1 MSSACHLCTR
11 VLSTPFN
18 LKRHLHL
25 CHNIPISPTASNHK
39 ALSGWHQSGGGASSM
54 DGEDTDDDDD
64 DDSEQDDE
72 NETDIESGEEENTD
86 DNSVFDRFFK
96 KIDNEQSLAE
106 RQKEFREVYGNFLEW
121 LDELKHN
128 KIHRQIMKTARA
140 LEMDDDYDR
149 NEALLAAVEKRKFLL
164 DRLVPGYEG
173 EGEEEEEDEMSSEMI
188 D

>member
-1 MSSACHLCTR
+1 
-11 VLSTPFN
+11 
-18 LKRHLHL
+18 
-25 CHNIPISPTASNHK
+25 
-39 ALSGWHQSGGGASSM
+39 M

-64 DDSEQDDE
+64 DDSQQDDE
-72 NETDIESGEEENTD
+72 SETDIESDEEGNTD

-96 KIDNEQSLAE
+96 QIDNEQSLAE
-106 RQKEFREVYGNFLEW
+106 RQKEFREVYGKFLEW

-128 KIHRQIMKTARA
+128 KIHRKIMKTARD
-140 LEMDDDYDR
+140 LEMDEDYDR
-149 NEALLAAVEKRKFLL
+149 SEALLAAVEKRKFLL